1 MLLRK
6 DGLDVIAIPQPSH
19 AWLSGQLARAWG
31 NQSFAA
37 PVPREELCLA
47 AELHDIGWLSWEEAP
62 LLDAGTGLP
71 QEFFKVPPKS
81 HIALW
86 REGVRR
92 AGIFGHYCA
101 LLVSLHADTIYG
113 RYFDFGKA
121 RPEDAEAV
129 RAFLDEQHRFQARA
143 AAALRASP
151 EIGEQ
156 ASPEAVERNRLLI
169 AALDWISLDICW
181 GVTTEKTIPDVP
193 VAGDQRTGLS
203 LRPRGGRDD
212 LVLDDLILD
221 PWPFRAAS
229 LAVRA
234 EGKRLRERFS
244 TQDDLRRALD
254 EAEPVLV
261 TAIAAPSLTR
271 RPPIIPRSCLRRARK
286 C

>member
-1 MLLRK
+1 MNERGWRLTFVAFHKKNTLLQSYEGPAVPGFHAELKTPAARALAAAVCAIAAEETWRVADGRHIVFSGKTNQVTAMLLRK

-92 AGIFGHYCA
+92 AATFGRYCA

-121 RPEDAEAV
+121 AREDAEAV
-129 RAFLDEQHRFQARA
+129 RAFLDEQHRLQARVA
-143 AAALRASP
+143 ASLRASP
-151 EIGEQ
+151 EM
-156 ASPEAVERNRLLI
+156 AS
-169 AALDWISLDICW
+169 
-181 GVTTEKTIPDVP
+181 
-193 VAGDQRTGLS
+193 
-203 LRPRGGRDD
+203 RPR
-212 LVLDDLILD
+212 
-221 PWPFRAAS
+221 
-229 LAVRA
+229 
-234 EGKRLRERFS
+234 
-244 TQDDLRRALD
+244 
-254 EAEPVLV
+254 
-261 TAIAAPSLTR
+261 
-271 RPPIIPRSCLRRARK
+271 RK
-286 C
+286 LSSATGS